1 MKIYTNNY
9 YNAGYQN
16 NKRTVTRNNQPT
28 FGFIALATEASKNTV
43 PKMGYLV
50 DKLNIKGR
58 TKEQLVDLAEYLH
71 KLSNDTL
78 KNDVALRYTKY
89 IGRRVK
95 DNEAYELIHA
105 AVKNVKSK
113 KLAAVQR
120 INILEPK
127 KALGYENS
135 IEQKMNLTNTY
146 IAFTELE
153 KMKLNPPITQGIL
166 LYGKGDKASMEKW
179 LIETADLN
187 SKITKYTTPE
197 ETIKLI
203 AKEADVAD
211 ENFKKDNKRTL
222 LVIENLDEMLSKHN
236 DLDDIIALGRFK
248 NVMEALENRKLTV
261 VTSINKPIETIEPA
275 SIADHR
281 FGIQLEIKPGI
292 TKEEDRELTELK
304 NYINR
309 LEQKANEHKSK
320 FIGRIS

>member
-16 NKRTVTRNNQPT
+16 NKKTITRNDQPT
-28 FGFIALATEASKNTV
+28 FGFIAVANRAHSTHTPSYGYIISK
-43 PKMGYLV
+43 L
-50 DKLNIKGR
+50 DIKNR
-58 TKEQLVDLAEYLH
+58 TSKQLYDLAEYLH
-71 KLSNDTL
+71 KLTNKEL
-78 KNDVALRYTKY
+78 KEEVALRHTKVL
-89 IGRRVK
+89 GRRVQDDK
-95 DNEAYELIHA
+95 AYELIHD
-105 AVKNVKSK
+105 AVKNVKSQ
-113 KLAAVQR
+113 KLAAVER
-120 INILEPK
+120 INILLPK
-127 KALGYENS
+127 KALGFENTV
-135 IEQKMNLTNTY
+135 EQKLALTDTY
-146 IAFTELE
+146 IKFTELE

-222 LVIENLDEMLSKHN
+222 LIIENLDEMLSKHN

-292 TKEEDRELTELK
+292 TKEEDEELTHLQNYVTRLDKKAEKHKELF
-304 NYINR
+304 YGEI
-309 LEQKANEHKSK
+309 
-320 FIGRIS
+320 

>member
-1 MKIYTNNY
+1 
-9 YNAGYQN
+9 
-16 NKRTVTRNNQPT
+16 
-28 FGFIALATEASKNTV
+28 
-43 PKMGYLV
+43 
-50 DKLNIKGR
+50 
-58 TKEQLVDLAEYLH
+58 
-71 KLSNDTL
+71 
-78 KNDVALRYTKY
+78 
-89 IGRRVK
+89 
-95 DNEAYELIHA
+95 
-105 AVKNVKSK
+105 
-113 KLAAVQR
+113 
-120 INILEPK
+120 
-127 KALGYENS
+127 
-135 IEQKMNLTNTY
+135 
-146 IAFTELE
+146 
-153 KMKLNPPITQGIL
+153 MKLNPPITQGIL